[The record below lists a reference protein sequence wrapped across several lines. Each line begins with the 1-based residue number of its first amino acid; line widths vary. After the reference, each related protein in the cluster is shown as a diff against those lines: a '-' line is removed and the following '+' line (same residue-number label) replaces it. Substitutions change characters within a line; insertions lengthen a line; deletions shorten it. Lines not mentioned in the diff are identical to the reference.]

1 MRALSF
7 VFIWL
12 GVAVFAYGAWKRT
25 RAAAVA

>member
-25 RAAAVA
+25 RVVAAA